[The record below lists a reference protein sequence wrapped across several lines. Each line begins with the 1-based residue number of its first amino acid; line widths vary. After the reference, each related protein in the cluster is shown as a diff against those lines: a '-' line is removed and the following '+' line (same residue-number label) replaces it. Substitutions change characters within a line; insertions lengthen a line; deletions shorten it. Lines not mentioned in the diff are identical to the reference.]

1 MFNFTI
7 EGSEVV
13 TLEYKSMYH
22 WLKDVTCTCFPPSA
36 PYLGLAAASKR
47 GLDYRDIHS
56 KGTLLWLVHER
67 KH

>member
-1 MFNFTI
+1 MFNFII

-13 TLEYKSMYH
+13 TLEYKSMYY

-47 GLDYRDIHS
+47 ENWITETFKAKEFCCG
-56 KGTLLWLVHER
+56 
-67 KH
+67 